1 MLLRLAAVFLG
12 GIVGTGLRW
21 ALDVLFATPNQG
33 FPVSTLL
40 VNVVGSLALGILVGG
55 IRMRPGVPGWVG
67 AGLGT
72 GVLGSFT
79 TFSAVASAL
88 VVQTASGQYFIA
100 GIYLIASV
108 LLGFGAAF
116 LGLRMGHRIERR
128 TGDHARSAG

>member
-21 ALDVLFATPNQG
+21 ALDVVFASQNEG

-40 VNVVGSLALGILVGG
+40 VNVVGSLALGVLVGG
-55 IRMRPGVPGWVG
+55 IRMRAGVPGWVG

-79 TFSAVASAL
+79 TFSALASAL
-88 VVQTASGQYFIA
+88 VVQTASEQYFIA
-100 GIYLIASV
+100 GIYLIASL
-108 LLGFGAAF
+108 LLGLGAAL
-116 LGLRMGHRIERR
+116 LGLRIGNRIGHR
-128 TGDHARSAG
+128 ARSSARSTG